1 MKQRNKKI
9 TERRKRR
16 VLSGV
21 LAVLIV
27 VALAVGLMPNE
38 QVYAAEKTSDGNTTG
53 SYEQN
58 LGDISSTRYAGRVWT
73 DKTVYTE
80 DVTFS
85 GDAGNVTVQN
95 DSDFLVAYS
104 ALATTQNITGK
115 SAVPVDVV
123 FVIDNSNSMDDPIED
138 LEWWE
143 GQAPSRLESTV
154 DAVNAS
160 IATIMESHPDSRVAV
175 VLYGS
180 NAHTLMPLGHYSAS
194 TSGQHSGDY
203 IWYSSNSDWSGNTD
217 TTFGSVANNQ
227 NLKMESGERGTN
239 IHSGVDAGMDILK
252 GATDIGEGASKHVPA
267 LILLSDGAATYAG
280 SGNWWDPSGSQGIG
294 SEASVTFSLETAMHA
309 QYQKQLVNNHYGVEA
324 DADTACQIY
333 TIGMGIEQLSG
344 SQRNIARLALNPGTY
359 ITENNDEANA
369 MENAW
374 NSYLRGQDPTMR
386 YPSSSDY
393 WGTNYSN
400 YTFRHPSSGDI
411 STIAYNDG
419 YYSAEK
425 AEDVTNVFDD
435 ITSEIVSASAQ
446 APTQIEGGDPFNSG
460 YLTYTDPIGEYME
473 VKDIKSII
481 YGGKEFT
488 QKSSSES
495 GNTTTYTFTGE
506 KIESPVY
513 GELDVSSIE
522 ISVTKDDNGNETLT
536 VRIPA
541 AAIPLRVNTVDIDE
555 NGGITNTNNSAYPAR
570 ILYTVGARE
579 GVNLE
584 TLEGVSDDYISRH
597 LTEDGQKVNFY
608 SNKYS
613 GETQG
618 GKTVGDAKVT
628 LTPAETNPFFYV
640 QEDTPL
646 YIAPDTDS
654 PASYSVR
661 NDNTLYYFQITYYA
675 GNSEKTEWVS
685 RPGSSFWHNGT
696 TDATIK
702 TLDNGQVAI
711 RQGAP
716 RLGYLD
722 DFAQTKTDNST
733 GTAEQVF
740 HPVYDGNGQFTVY
753 LGNNGL
759 LQTDAPKSLTVEK
772 EVTTSNS
779 LTAPDADF
787 TFEVTVASK
796 AGTAGDAILTG
807 SDGQTTKTEL
817 EFDADGKA
825 TFTLKDGQSM
835 EILNIGE
842 GVKYTVKEINLPA
855 GFTSDAADNTKTGT
869 VSGTDENNI
878 VTFTNTYN
886 VTPVTTDD
894 LGISLGGTKSITGRD
909 FQAGDEFVFTIAAA
923 PTTKD
928 APLPKDDIDGDGNAA
943 TATVEP
949 TSGSEVTFEF
959 DSITFDKPGEYRYL
973 IREATGEL
981 PGVDYDGAT
990 YRVNIIVRDNGNGTM
1005 SLASTEGGLTGIGG
1019 LNYPTNPFIQI
1030 WDGAQQGTEVGA
1042 VAFENSYS
1050 ATSAEA
1056 VIQGMK
1062 ELNSTNSD
1070 RILADGD
1077 FTFKIEALGYNT
1089 DGGDQFNQIP
1099 GGEPAQPMPANTE
1112 VTNIA
1117 NGNVNFAAMTFTQDM
1132 IGNTYGYKITEKL
1145 PQGVN
1150 AGNPT
1155 LNGIT
1160 YDTSEKIVKVTVK
1173 RSDEGGMEHVVATV
1187 TPNDGTAEAA
1197 KNFTFT
1203 NKYEPS
1209 SVTIGEDTGNA
1220 ITVQKTFT
1228 GRTWN
1233 DSDTFEYTL
1242 KALDGAPAPAQTTL
1256 SIGKPASG
1264 TSNTAMFGDITF
1276 VKKGVYKYEITETK
1290 GNLGGVTYDEH
1301 TATVTVTVTEDTATG
1316 TLSAEVEYDN
1326 SAAENNSDKAVQDV
1340 AAFTNTYKAVFDTDT
1355 TVNLNGT
1362 KELTGKTL
1370 TDSAFYFIVDPQKTA
1385 SGGYAPT
1392 GESVAWNPNKAD
1404 GSIQLLKNVTYTE
1417 AGDYVYIIRE
1427 QIPSNKALGMTY
1439 DESEYRVTVTVADD
1453 QQGNLTASEPKIE
1466 KKAAGAA
1473 DYTEV
1478 DAVKFENSYEPL
1490 SITIAPLQITKVLD
1504 GDRNTLL
1511 QDDEFSFEMSVVSA
1525 DPKDGITLPQQTVV
1539 ENKADGTV
1547 PFGDITFTKVGTYKV
1562 QVKEVVPDE
1571 ADKVPGVEYDTHV
1584 RTTTFTVTDNA
1595 GQLAVQRSGYDGSR
1609 TFTNKYTTTGTVTGA
1624 TDLEVTKNFKGRA
1637 NDQWLDTD
1645 EFTFTLT
1652 AGDEKTTNA
1661 IDAGKVKLPDNAG
1674 ELKIAADTADHKAA
1688 FGNIIFNA
1696 PGEYTFKIT
1705 ETKGSIPGVD
1715 YDGHEATFTVTATDK
1730 DNGTLDIS
1738 TDLNKDDLTFTNTYN
1753 PDGASLADDTA
1764 LQVTKKV
1771 AGAATEDFNFN
1782 LKLTSGN
1789 AANVLVGGA
1798 EGTAITDAGI
1808 QVSTGEGGFT
1818 DGQEKT
1824 VSFEALTFTAA
1835 GDYIFTVSEVEADGN
1850 VPDGWT
1856 YDNSDKT
1863 ITVHVT
1869 DEGFDG
1875 QLDIAA
1881 EGGVEGN
1888 NPTFYNTYYKP
1899 EDAKSAED
1907 AEGNDIS
1914 GDMLGVGDELTYTI
1928 DWVNNATDKN
1938 GAPVKATVVVTDT
1951 IPAGTELVEGSISKG
1966 GELAGDTITWTFE
1979 DQEPAASGT
1988 VSFKVRV
1995 TEEAAGT
2002 TVKNDAEIQIGD
2014 NGPKTSTVV
2023 NPVPGKQET
2032 TNPNE
2037 IGEGTV
2043 LTYEITFTN
2052 TDGDNASANVVDT
2065 LTKGQVY
2072 NANSAT
2078 VKIGDGEATAT
2089 EPGVTGDAASG
2100 QTLTWNLTG
2109 LADNAQVTITFDVT
2123 ITRDAGAE
2131 VDNTATVNG
2140 HKTNT
2145 TTTPYPSDDKKDVTF
2160 ADEPEISIDGKLVGV
2175 GDELTYVIDWA
2186 ADEEGEV
2193 TVTDKIPAGTKLAE
2207 GEDAISDGG
2216 VEKDGTITWNL
2227 GKKNAGDKGTVT
2239 FTVVVTDDAVNH
2251 DPITNQATIQIGDN
2265 DPKTTNEVTTDFPKK
2280 EVAAEEG
2287 DEDGLQVGDTL
2298 TYTIEYRND
2307 KDTAAT
2313 VTVTDV
2319 LPDGLTYVD
2328 NSASVPE
2335 GAAFEADGQ
2344 TLTWTIEDA
2353 AAGAEG
2359 TVPFQAVVNENATVV
2374 KDPVTNKAT
2383 ITVGDD
2389 EYTTNTTGGDDDV
2402 YTGDLTITK
2411 KIALTE
2417 GQGTEIDADKEFTFT
2432 VTLKGTNDE
2441 PLTGTY
2447 KYTVGEGEAKDLD
2460 FDENGQA
2467 TLTLKHGESA
2477 VIADLP
2483 EGASYSVAEAD
2494 YTADGYTT
2502 KTPDNAKGTIT
2513 KDGVTVDF
2521 INTYKPGGVII
2532 GGEDTEAGIQ
2542 VQKTFTGREWKAE
2555 DSFEFT
2561 IKNTEKPESVENA
2574 PMPAETKVTIN
2585 GEGAADGVNTAAF
2598 GEMSFDTIG
2607 EYVYEITETNGGE
2620 TIKGITYDGHT
2631 AVVTVEV
2638 TDAGNGKL
2646 TAKVIYDNSK
2656 ATEADQK
2663 VTDAAAFTNTYDAAS
2678 TGDAVPTGF
2687 TLTKEFT
2694 GHEWTADYSFE
2705 FIMSPVSGKLA
2716 DGTEATE
2723 IPMPKADDNAGV
2735 TIDADGNAHKTIR
2748 GPQEKTTVNFD
2759 FGTIT
2764 YDKAGTYV
2772 YEVKEAKAGTTE
2784 KGVTYSGNT
2793 ATITVTVTDKDA
2805 SGASTGQLAATAS
2818 IDNVKFTNTYK
2829 AGADY
2834 NVQGAGG
2841 LDITKQLN
2849 NRNMTAE
2856 QFTFTIEATGDNAEK
2871 AAEKLNIADG
2881 TTATVKNAAGNAGEA
2896 VSVVGNPFETM
2907 SFDETDDGVTY
2918 TYTIKE
2924 EGTSGEGD
2932 YAGYTLDGTTYT
2944 VSITATDNGDG
2955 TLKVKTVVNDG
2966 TTDKEYTN
2974 ERATVAFEN
2983 TYKADDVT
2991 VGAEGEAQI
3000 VAHKTL
3006 KNDDIANYDGAFKF
3020 QVTSGNVV
3028 VAEGTNDRNGNIT
3041 FGNITYTTENL
3052 AAAATADGSTE
3063 VGKAN
3068 LDTTGEADVYTF
3080 TYSVSE
3086 VTDSLPGGVSYNSGK
3101 TNVTVTVTD
3110 DRHGKLSVEVGYT
3123 DDATSVEFV
3132 NTYGEGTDGT
3142 AELNLKGNKKIVPGE
3157 GLTEAPDPIDGTYTF
3172 EIRGNAAADGTQAPM
3187 PAETTATNKSGAVEF
3202 GPITFTMENVFGTT
3216 QTTQDVTVEEEQT
3229 AEETTAEDETV
3240 TAGVSNVNEG
3250 IELQTAGRTKTFT
3263 YIIKETAGSMAG
3275 VTNDPFEKTVIVTVT
3290 DEGDGK
3296 ISVKATPDQG
3306 ADEGNDFTFTNVY
3319 NVVPETSSPTGD
3331 GGFTITKTLTG
3342 RDMKTGEFAFR
3353 LEATDSDWWT
3363 APTNPAAA
3371 DGEAAQITFGDI
3383 QFNKPGDYTYTLKE
3397 VKGNAAGVDYD
3408 DTAYT
3413 VIAHVTDKDADG
3425 NYTGKLTVTW
3435 EIPGTTDKTVAFKNT
3450 YTADPTSVSL
3460 GAGKLIKGR
3469 DLKAGEFSFLLTD
3482 ADGKEIDTAKN
3493 EENGAVTFKTITF
3506 DKAGT
3511 YSYEIREVLP
3521 EDDDSKTDGIQSS
3534 NVTYDENIYHVTVD
3548 VKDNTEKGCL
3558 EATVTYEDSDGAPV
3572 FVNTYTEP
3580 KKETPAGND
3589 GGGTILGVKTGDVA
3603 EILPLLIVMAAAIVV
3618 IIAMS
3623 VILIRRRRR

>member
-16 VLSGV
+16 VLSGI

-53 SYEQN
+53 SYTQN
-58 LGDISSTRYAGRVWT
+58 LGDNSSTRYAGRVWT

-80 DVTFS
+80 DATFS
-85 GDAGNVTVQN
+85 GESNATVKN
-95 DSDFLVAYS
+95 DSYFLVAYS

-115 SAVPVDVV
+115 SSVPVDVV
-123 FVIDNSNSMDDPIED
+123 FVIDNSNSMDDSV
-138 LEWWE
+138 
-143 GQAPSRLESTV
+143 GGGSRQSRLGATV
-154 DAVNAS
+154 EAVNTS

-180 NAHTLMPLGHYSAS
+180 NARTLMPLGHYSAS

-203 IWYSSNSDWSGNTD
+203 LWYSSDTDWRGNTD
-217 TTFGSVANNQ
+217 TTFGSVASNS
-227 NLKMESGERGTN
+227 NLEMTYDVRGTN
-239 IHSGVDAGMDILK
+239 IHSGVDTGMDILK
-252 GATDIGEGASKHVPA
+252 GATNIGEGASKHVPA
-267 LILLSDGAATYAG
+267 LVLLSDGAATYAG

-294 SEASVTFSLETAMHA
+294 SEPSVTFSMETAMHA
-309 QYQKQLVNNHYGVEA
+309 QYQKQLVNNHYGVDA
-324 DADTACQIY
+324 DADTSCKIY

-344 SQRNIARLALNPGTY
+344 SERNIARLALNPGTY
-359 ITENNDEANA
+359 ITENNNEANA

-374 NSYLRGQDPTMR
+374 NSYLRGQNPTMR
-386 YPSSSDY
+386 YPADTDY
-393 WGTNYSN
+393 WGDTEYSN
-400 YTFRHPSSGDI
+400 YTFRHPNSGDI

-419 YYSAEK
+419 YYSAEN

-446 APTQIEGGDPFNSG
+446 APTQIEGGNPLNSG

-481 YGGKEFT
+481 YGGQEFT
-488 QKSSSES
+488 QKSSSTS
-495 GNTTTYTFTGE
+495 GKTTTYTFTGE

-513 GELDVSSIE
+513 GELDVSLIE
-522 ISVTKDDNGNETLT
+522 ITVTKDDNGNETLT
-536 VRIPA
+536 VKIPA

-555 NGGITNTNNSAYPAR
+555 NGAITNTNNNAYPAR

-579 GVNLE
+579 GVDLK
-584 TLEGVSDDYISRH
+584 TLEGVSDDYISANM
-597 LTEDGQKVNFY
+597 TEDGQYVNFY

-613 GETQG
+613 GNTQND
-618 GKTVGDAKVT
+618 KTVGDATVT

-640 QEDTPL
+640 QENTPL
-646 YIAPDTDS
+646 YTAANTNS
-654 PASYSVR
+654 PAERVQ
-661 NDNTLYYFQITYYA
+661 NDDTLYYFQITYYE
-675 GNSEKTEWVS
+675 GNEEKTEWVS
-685 RPGSSFWHNGT
+685 RPGSSFWHNGS
-696 TDATIK
+696 TDATIT
-702 TLDNGQVAI
+702 TLDSGQVAI
-711 RQGAP
+711 KQGAP
-716 RLGYLD
+716 RLGYLT
-722 DFAQTKTDNST
+722 DFAQTKSENTTN
-733 GTAEQVF
+733 TAEQVF

-753 LGNNGL
+753 LGNNGVL
-759 LQTDAPKSLTVEK
+759 KANAPKSLTVEK
-772 EVTTSNS
+772 DVAAGEG
-779 LTAPDADF
+779 LTAPDAEF
-787 TFEVTVASK
+787 TFEVTVATK
-796 AGTAGDAILTG
+796 ADTTGDAILT
-807 SDGQTTKTEL
+807 DAEGQTTDKEL
-817 EFDADGKA
+817 TFDADGKT

-842 GVKYTVKEINLPA
+842 GVDYTVKEINLPA
-855 GFTSDAADNTKTGT
+855 GFTSDQADNTKTGT
-869 VSGTDENNI
+869 VSDTDEDNV

-909 FQAGDEFVFTIAAA
+909 FQAGDEFVFTIAAGQA
-923 PTTKD
+923 TPN

-959 DSITFDKPGEYRYL
+959 GNITFDKPGEYRYV
-973 IREATGEL
+973 IRENTGEL

-990 YRVNIIVRDNGNGTM
+990 YRVNIIVRDNGDGTM
-1005 SLASTEGGLTGIGG
+1005 SLASVDGGLAGAGNV
-1019 LNYPTNPFIQI
+1019 NYPTNPFIQI
-1030 WDGAQQGTEVGA
+1030 WDGAQQGTVVDA
-1042 VAFENSYS
+1042 VSFENNYS

-1056 VIQGMK
+1056 TIQGMK
-1062 ELNSTNSD
+1062 VLNSTNSD
-1070 RILADGD
+1070 RILADDD
-1077 FTFKIEALGYNT
+1077 FTFTVEALGYNT

-1150 AGNPT
+1150 ADNPT

-1173 RSDEGGMEHVVATV
+1173 RSAEGGEEHVVATV

-1233 DSDTFEYTL
+1233 DSDEFKYTL
-1242 KALDGAPAPAQTTL
+1242 KSIDGAPMPADGDEI

-1264 TSNTAMFGDITF
+1264 NSNTATFGDIKFT
-1276 VKKGVYKYEITETK
+1276 KEGVYKYEITETN
-1290 GNLGGVTYDEH
+1290 GGLGGVTYDKH
-1301 TATVTVTVTEDTATG
+1301 AAKVTVTVTEDTATG
-1316 TLSAEVEYDN
+1316 TLSAKVEYDN
-1326 SAAENNSDKAVQDV
+1326 SAAENNSDKAVQNA

-1370 TDSAFYFIVDPQKTA
+1370 TDSAFYFIVDPQETA
-1385 SGGYAPT
+1385 SGGHAPT
-1392 GESVAWNPNKAD
+1392 GESVVWNPNKAD

-1417 AGDYVYIIRE
+1417 AGDYVYIIKE
-1427 QIPSNKALGMTY
+1427 QIPSNKEKGMTY
-1439 DESEYRVTVTVADD
+1439 DESEYRITVTVTDD

-1473 DYTEV
+1473 DYTEADTV
-1478 DAVKFENSYEPL
+1478 VFENNYEPL

-1504 GDRNTLL
+1504 GDRNTPL
-1511 QDDEFSFEMSVVSA
+1511 QDGEFSFEMSVVSA
-1525 DPKDGITLPQQTVV
+1525 NPEDGITLPQQTVV

-1595 GQLAVQRSGYDGSR
+1595 GQLAVHRSGYDGSR
-1609 TFTNKYTTTGTVTGA
+1609 TFTNEYTTTGTLEGA
-1624 TDLEVTKNFKGRA
+1624 ADLEVTKNFTGRE

-1652 AGDEKTTNA
+1652 AGDEDTTNA
-1661 IDAGKVKLPDNAG
+1661 IEAGEVELPDNAG

-1715 YDGHEATFTVTATDK
+1715 YDGHEATFKVTATDQG
-1730 DNGTLDIS
+1730 DGTLDIS
-1738 TDLNKDDLTFTNTYN
+1738 TNINKEALTFTNTYN

-1771 AGAATEDFNFN
+1771 AGAATEEGFNFN

-1789 AANVLVGGA
+1789 KANVLVGGA

-1835 GDYIFTVSEVEADGN
+1835 GDYIFTVSEVEADEI

-1881 EGGVEGN
+1881 DGGVEGN

-1907 AEGNDIS
+1907 ADGNDIS

-1928 DWVNNATDKN
+1928 DWVNNATDEN

-2014 NGPKTSTVV
+2014 NDPKTSTVV

-2032 TNPNE
+2032 TNPDE

-2072 NANSAT
+2072 NENSAT
-2078 VKIGDGEATAT
+2078 VNIGDGAVTAA
-2089 EPGVTGDAASG
+2089 EPNVTGDAASG
-2100 QTLTWNLTG
+2100 QTLTWDLTG
-2109 LADNAQVTITFDVT
+2109 LVDNAQVTITFDVT

-2131 VDNTATVNG
+2131 VDNTATVND

-2186 ADEEGEV
+2186 ADEEGKV

-2227 GKKNAGDKGTVT
+2227 GEKNAGDKGTVT

-2251 DPITNQATIQIGDN
+2251 DPITNQATIQIGEN

-2328 NSASVPE
+2328 GSASGPE
-2335 GAAFEADGQ
+2335 EAAFKAEGQ

-2359 TVPFQAVVNENATVV
+2359 TVTFQAVVNENATVV

-2389 EYTTNTTGGDDDV
+2389 KYTTNTTGGDDDV

-2411 KIALTE
+2411 EIALTE

-2502 KTPDNAKGTIT
+2502 TTPDNAEGTIT
-2513 KDGVTVDF
+2513 TDGVKVDF

-2646 TAKVIYDNSK
+2646 KAGVTYDNSE
-2656 ATEADQK
+2656 AAEADQK

-3052 AAAATADGSTE
+3052 VAAATADGSTE

-3493 EENGAVTFKTITF
+3493 EENGVVTFKTITF

>member
-1 MKQRNKKI
+1 MKQSKTNVSGRGKGFGRSKI
-9 TERRKRR
+9 ISAVVAV
-16 VLSGV
+16 VL
-21 LAVLIV
+21 V
-27 VALAVGLMPNE
+27 VALAVGLMPND

-53 SYEQN
+53 SYAQN
-58 LGDISSTRYAGRVWT
+58 LGDNSSTRYAGRVWT
-73 DKTVYTE
+73 DKTVYTK
-80 DVTFS
+80 DATFT
-85 GDAGNVTVQN
+85 DDTGNVTVNN

-104 ALATTQNITGK
+104 ALATTQNVTGK
-115 SAVPVDVV
+115 SSVPVDVV
-123 FVIDNSNSMDDPIED
+123 FVIDNSNSMDAE
-138 LEWWE
+138 LNN
-143 GQAPSRLESTV
+143 QQTRLEATV
-154 DAVNAS
+154 AAVNTS
-160 IATIMESHPDSRVAV
+160 IAAVMDSHPDSRVAV
-175 VLYGS
+175 VVYGS
-180 NAHTLMPLGHYSAS
+180 SAHTLLPLGHYDPMP
-194 TSGQHSGDY
+194 SGNYISVSGDF
-203 IWYSSNSDWSGNTD
+203 SGNNSSYTD
-217 TTFGSVANNQ
+217 FHAVPNHTLNMEGS
-227 NLKMESGERGTN
+227 ERGTN
-239 IHSGVDAGMDILK
+239 IHMGVDAGMDILK
-252 GATDIGEGASKHVPA
+252 RATDIGEGASKHVPA

-386 YPSSSDY
+386 YPSDTFLGWITYSDY
-393 WGTNYSN
+393 
-400 YTFRHPSSGDI
+400 TFHHPGSGDI

-419 YYSAEK
+419 YYSAED
-425 AEDVTNVFDD
+425 ADDVANVFDD
-435 ITSEIVSASAQ
+435 ITSDIVSSSAQ
-446 APTQIEGGDPFNSG
+446 APTKIEGGDPLKSG
-460 YLTYTDPIGEYME
+460 YLTYTDPIGEYLE

-555 NGGITNTNNSAYPAR
+555 NGAIINTNNNAYPAR

-584 TLEGVSDDYISRH
+584 TLEGVSDDYISSH
-597 LTEDGQKVNFY
+597 LTENGQKVNFY

-613 GETQG
+613 GNTQNN
-618 GKTVGDAKVT
+618 KTVGDAKVT
-628 LTPAETNPFFYV
+628 FTPAETNTFFYV

-646 YIAPDTDS
+646 YRSPDIDK
-654 PASYSVR
+654 PAYYTVN
-661 NDNTLYYFQITYYA
+661 NDDTLYYFQITYYE

-685 RPGSSFWHNGT
+685 RPGSSFWYDGT
-696 TDATIK
+696 TDATLK
-702 TLDNGQVAI
+702 VLDDGQVAI
-711 RQGAP
+711 KQGAP

-807 SDGQTTKTEL
+807 SDGQPTKTEL
-817 EFDADGKA
+817 TFDADGKA

-909 FQAGDEFVFTIAAA
+909 FQAGDKFVFTIAAA
-923 PTTKD
+923 PATPN
-928 APLPKDDIDGDGNAA
+928 APLPADDIDGDGNAI

-959 DSITFDKPGEYRYL
+959 GNITFDKPGEYRYV
-973 IREATGEL
+973 IRENTGEL
-981 PGVDYDGAT
+981 PGVDYDGAL
-990 YRVNIIVRDNGNGTM
+990 YRVNIIVRDNGDGTM

-1019 LNYPTNPFIQI
+1019 LNYPTNPFFQV
-1030 WDGAQQGTEVGA
+1030 WDGEQQGTVVGA

-1099 GGEPAQPMPANTE
+1099 SGEPAQPMPANTE

-1150 AGNPT
+1150 ADNPT

-1173 RSDEGGMEHVVATV
+1173 RSAEGGEEHVVATV

-1233 DSDTFEYTL
+1233 DSDEFKYTL
-1242 KALDGAPAPAQTTL
+1242 KSIDGAPMPADGDEI

-1264 TSNTAMFGDITF
+1264 NSNTATFGDIKFT
-1276 VKKGVYKYEITETK
+1276 KEGVYKYEITETN
-1290 GNLGGVTYDEH
+1290 GGLGGVTYDKH
-1301 TATVTVTVTEDTATG
+1301 AAKVTVTVTEDTATG
-1316 TLSAEVEYDN
+1316 TLSAKVEYDN
-1326 SAAENNSDKAVQDV
+1326 SAAENNSDKAVQNA

-1370 TDSAFYFIVDPQKTA
+1370 TDSAFYFIVDPQETA
-1385 SGGYAPT
+1385 SGGHAPT
-1392 GESVAWNPNKAD
+1392 GESVVWNPNKAD

-1417 AGDYVYIIRE
+1417 AGDYVYIIKE
-1427 QIPSNKALGMTY
+1427 QIPSNKEKGMTY
-1439 DESEYRVTVTVADD
+1439 DESEYRITVTVTDD

-1473 DYTEV
+1473 DYTEADTV
-1478 DAVKFENSYEPL
+1478 VFENNYEPL
-1490 SITIAPLQITKVLD
+1490 SITIAPLEITKVLD
-1504 GDRNTLL
+1504 GDRNTPL
-1511 QDDEFSFEMSVVSA
+1511 QDGEFSFEMSVVSA
-1525 DPKDGITLPQQTVV
+1525 NPEDGITLPQQTVV

-1595 GQLAVQRSGYDGSR
+1595 GQLAVHRSGYDGSR
-1609 TFTNKYTTTGTVTGA
+1609 TFTNKYTTTGTVEGA
-1624 TDLEVTKNFKGRA
+1624 TDLEVTKNFEGRA

-1652 AGDEKTTNA
+1652 AGNEDTTNA
-1661 IDAGKVKLPDNAG
+1661 IGAGKVELPDNAG

-1705 ETKGSIPGVD
+1705 ETKESIPGVD
-1715 YDGHEATFTVTATDK
+1715 YDGHEATFTVTATDNG
-1730 DNGTLDIS
+1730 DGTLDIS

-1753 PDGASLADDTA
+1753 PDGASLAGDTA

-1771 AGAATEDFNFN
+1771 AGAATEEDFNFN

-1798 EGTAITDAGI
+1798 EGTAIPDAGI

-1835 GDYIFTVSEVEADGN
+1835 GDYIFTVSEVEADEI

-1928 DWVNNATDKN
+1928 DWVNNATDEN

-1951 IPAGTELVEGSISKG
+1951 IPARTELVEGSISNG

-1995 TEEAAGT
+1995 TEAAAGT
-2002 TVKNDAEIQIGD
+2002 TVINDAEIKIGKND
-2014 NGPKTSTVV
+2014 PKTSTVV

-2032 TNPNE
+2032 TNPDE

-2043 LTYEITFTN
+2043 LTYKITFTN
-2052 TDGDNASANVVDT
+2052 TDGDNASAKVVDT

-2072 NANSAT
+2072 KANSAT
-2078 VKIGDGEATAT
+2078 VKIGDGEATAS
-2089 EPGVTGDAASG
+2089 EPSVTGDAASG
-2100 QTLTWNLTG
+2100 QTLTWDLTG

-2131 VDNTATVNG
+2131 VDNTATVND

-2239 FTVVVTDDAVNH
+2239 FTVVVTDDAVNY

-2265 DPKTTNEVTTDFPKK
+2265 DPKTTNKVTTDFPKK
-2280 EVAAEEG
+2280 EVAAEES

-2328 NSASVPE
+2328 GSASGPE
-2335 GAAFEADGQ
+2335 EAAFKAEGQ

-2359 TVPFQAVVNENATVV
+2359 IVTFQAVVNESATVV

-2411 KIALTE
+2411 EIALTE

-2494 YTADGYTT
+2494 YTADGYT
-2502 KTPDNAKGTIT
+2502 PDEGSK
-2513 KDGVTVDF
+2513 
-2521 INTYKPGGVII
+2521 
-2532 GGEDTEAGIQ
+2532 AGF
-2542 VQKTFTGREWKAE
+2542 V
-2555 DSFEFT
+2555 
-2561 IKNTEKPESVENA
+2561 
-2574 PMPAETKVTIN
+2574 
-2585 GEGAADGVNTAAF
+2585 AA
-2598 GEMSFDTIG
+2598 
-2607 EYVYEITETNGGE
+2607 GE
-2620 TIKGITYDGHT
+2620 T
-2631 AVVTVEV
+2631 
-2638 TDAGNGKL
+2638 
-2646 TAKVIYDNSK
+2646 AK
-2656 ATEADQK
+2656 
-2663 VTDAAAFTNTYDAAS
+2663 AAFTNTYSASAA
-2678 TGDAVPTGF
+2678 TGVPAGF
-2687 TLTKEFT
+2687 DLKKVFE
-2694 GHEWTADYSFE
+2694 GREWTEDYAFQ
-2705 FIMSPVSGKLA
+2705 FKLVPQ
-2716 DGTEATE
+2716 TEGA
-2723 IPMPKADDNAGV
+2723 PMPKNEAGDTV
-2735 TIDADGNAHKTIR
+2735 DTV
-2748 GPQEKTTVNFD
+2748 TVNAPTEADRKTAAFN
-2759 FGTIT
+2759 FGDIEYT
-2764 YDKAGTYV
+2764 KAGTYEYTVTEVHGDNPGIV
-2772 YEVKEAKAGTTE
+2772 YSNNEATVK
-2784 KGVTYSGNT
+2784 
-2793 ATITVTVTDKDA
+2793 VTVTDKDQ
-2805 SGASTGQLAATAS
+2805 SGAATGKLTATATVANS
-2818 IDNVKFTNTYK
+2818 TFTNTYDTGEVDYDAVAEMQIVKNMTGAAIK
-2829 AGADY
+2829 AGD
-2834 NVQGAGG
+2834 
-2841 LDITKQLN
+2841 
-2849 NRNMTAE
+2849 
-2856 QFTFTIEATGDNAEK
+2856 FTFTMEGKDQASIDKFNGGSPKEFKVTGAALTGNTALETINALTGLKFAKADAGKTYTYTVKENIPDNASNNGDGTWSLDGRTYDGRTYEIAFK
-2871 AAEKLNIADG
+2871 VTEDGRGTLSVETFVDRVSQGVVTASRANVRALPVQLVFNNSYNADPVTAGGEGDVEIAASKELTNHPMTGREFTFNVVNTRDTAGRVIISGTNDADGNVVFNGNIEYTTEKLNNDTAARLALRTETEQGTVYEYQYTISEETDG
-2881 TTATVKNAAGNAGEA
+2881 FAGTGFAGVTTSANIVIKVTDNGTGKLSAVVEYPEGDVVFQNTYGAEATVETALKGDKIIRAESGDNPPTNEDIEGRYTFTVTGSDEDGNALPAELMPERTTVTNDASGNVDFGKITYTMEKVFGET
-2896 VSVVGNPFETM
+2896 G
-2907 SFDETDDGVTY
+2907 DELASTGDSEDEIDTLDYEQRSKTY
-2918 TYTIKE
+2918 TYTIAEADTDPNNPVPGVTNDPVVKTVTVTVTDNGGGTLSISKTQDAGAVSGSDFTFTNIYNIRPTDPSDPSDPAVSGLSFKKIWDVQSGTRKLAAGDFQFVLSDM
-2924 EGTSGEGD
+2924 EGVPVMTGTNDADGNIAMVNVDGVTDGIVFNTPGDFSYVLREVIPDEAVAVEGGMYELDGVTYIPASYNVTAHVTDNGDGTMSVAWSMTDGEGKDVTEAQFVNMYNVDPTSVVLGAGKMLSGRDLKSGEFTFELKNADGNVVSAAKND
-2932 YAGYTLDGTTYT
+2932 ENGAVTFEEQLFGNAGEYHFTISEVKGNDKTITYDET
-2944 VSITATDNGDG
+2944 VFEVIVKVTDNGDG
-2955 TLKVKTVVNDG
+2955 TLTAEIDNG
-2966 TTDKEYTN
+2966 GKEIVFN
-2974 ERATVAFEN
+2974 N
-2983 TYKADDVT
+2983 TYTKPAEPQKPEEP
-2991 VGAEGEAQI
+2991 GAVQTG
-3000 VAHKTL
+3000 
-3006 KNDDIANYDGAFKF
+3006 D
-3020 QVTSGNVV
+3020 TSSM
-3028 VAEGTNDRNGNIT
+3028 IP
-3041 FGNITYTTENL
+3041 
-3052 AAAATADGSTE
+3052 AAAAGMTA
-3063 VGKAN
+3063 
-3068 LDTTGEADVYTF
+3068 L
-3080 TYSVSE
+3080 
-3086 VTDSLPGGVSYNSGK
+3086 
-3101 TNVTVTVTD
+3101 
-3110 DRHGKLSVEVGYT
+3110 
-3123 DDATSVEFV
+3123 
-3132 NTYGEGTDGT
+3132 
-3142 AELNLKGNKKIVPGE
+3142 
-3157 GLTEAPDPIDGTYTF
+3157 
-3172 EIRGNAAADGTQAPM
+3172 
-3187 PAETTATNKSGAVEF
+3187 
-3202 GPITFTMENVFGTT
+3202 
-3216 QTTQDVTVEEEQT
+3216 
-3229 AEETTAEDETV
+3229 
-3240 TAGVSNVNEG
+3240 
-3250 IELQTAGRTKTFT
+3250 
-3263 YIIKETAGSMAG
+3263 
-3275 VTNDPFEKTVIVTVT
+3275 
-3290 DEGDGK
+3290 
-3296 ISVKATPDQG
+3296 
-3306 ADEGNDFTFTNVY
+3306 
-3319 NVVPETSSPTGD
+3319 
-3331 GGFTITKTLTG
+3331 
-3342 RDMKTGEFAFR
+3342 
-3353 LEATDSDWWT
+3353 
-3363 APTNPAAA
+3363 
-3371 DGEAAQITFGDI
+3371 
-3383 QFNKPGDYTYTLKE
+3383 
-3397 VKGNAAGVDYD
+3397 
-3408 DTAYT
+3408 
-3413 VIAHVTDKDADG
+3413 IA
-3425 NYTGKLTVTW
+3425 
-3435 EIPGTTDKTVAFKNT
+3435 
-3450 YTADPTSVSL
+3450 
-3460 GAGKLIKGR
+3460 
-3469 DLKAGEFSFLLTD
+3469 
-3482 ADGKEIDTAKN
+3482 
-3493 EENGAVTFKTITF
+3493 
-3506 DKAGT
+3506 
-3511 YSYEIREVLP
+3511 
-3521 EDDDSKTDGIQSS
+3521 
-3534 NVTYDENIYHVTVD
+3534 
-3548 VKDNTEKGCL
+3548 
-3558 EATVTYEDSDGAPV
+3558 
-3572 FVNTYTEP
+3572 
-3580 KKETPAGND
+3580 
-3589 GGGTILGVKTGDVA
+3589 
-3603 EILPLLIVMAAAIVV
+3603 MAAAVV
-3618 IIAMS
+3618 
-3623 VILIRRRRR
+3623 LRRKKRQ